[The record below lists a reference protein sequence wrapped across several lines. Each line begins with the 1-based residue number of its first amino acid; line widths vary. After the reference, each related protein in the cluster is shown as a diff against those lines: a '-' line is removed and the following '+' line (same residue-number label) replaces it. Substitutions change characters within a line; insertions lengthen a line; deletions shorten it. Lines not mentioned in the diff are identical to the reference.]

1 MVIGRVYKIITT
13 QGNECYIGSTFNT
26 TRNRFTQHKSDYKKW
41 KNNKSGF
48 VKSYELFEKYG
59 IENCRM
65 ILIKEYDVCD
75 KKHLEIYETLWINKL
90 KSINEIIPFSISKLS
105 RKKYYKDNKEK
116 ILIKSKQYREEHKE
130 ELSLYFKN
138 YREEN
143 KEELKKYKK
152 DHYEDNKEKILIK
165 SKQYREEHKEEL
177 SLYFKN
183 YREENK
189 EKIKKYQKDHYEEH
203 KEEID
208 NYKKKWYF
216 SNKNRIIEKNKKY
229 KEEHR
234 KEISERHKQKITCEC
249 GSVITI
255 CNKLRH
261 ERSQK
266 HQDFI
271 NKN

>member
-143 KEELKKYKK
+143 KE
-152 DHYEDNKEKILIK
+152 
-165 SKQYREEHKEEL
+165 
-177 SLYFKN
+177 
-183 YREENK
+183 
-189 EKIKKYQKDHYEEH
+189 KIKKYQKDHYEEH